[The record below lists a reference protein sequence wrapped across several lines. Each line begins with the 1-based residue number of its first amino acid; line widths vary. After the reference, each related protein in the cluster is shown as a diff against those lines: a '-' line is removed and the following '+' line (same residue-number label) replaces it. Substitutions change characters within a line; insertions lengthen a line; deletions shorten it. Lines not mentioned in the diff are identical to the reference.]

1 MTYKDKLQQANK
13 EAKSAVVALFL
24 TVLVW
29 IISGFGVAQFNI
41 TIFNTPLW
49 IITGCFGTWIFA
61 IIAAVIMSKY
71 VFKDIELDDDSDFSG
86 LTNEALNPVKP
97 STSLQGSVEVS
108 DSSHVERE
116 ERAN

>member
-41 TIFNTPLW
+41 TIFN
-49 IITGCFGTWIFA
+49 IFF
-61 IIAAVIMSKY
+61 MDY
-71 VFKDIELDDDSDFSG
+71 HGVFWNLDLRL
-86 LTNEALNPVKP
+86 LTVRL
-97 STSLQGSVEVS
+97 
-108 DSSHVERE
+108 
-116 ERAN
+116 

>member
-71 VFKDIELDDDSDFSG
+71 VFKDIELDDDSGDSNF
-86 LTNEALNPVKP
+86 TADALNPVKP
-97 STSLQGSVEVS
+97 NTSLQGSVEVS
-108 DSSHVERE
+108 ASSHVERE

>member
-61 IIAAVIMSKY
+61 IIAAVVMSKY
-71 VFKDIELDDDSDFSG
+71 VFKDIELDDDSDDSG
-86 LTNEALNPVKP
+86 LTDEALNPVKP
-97 STSLQGSVEVS
+97 TSSLQGSVEAS
-108 DSSHVERE
+108 ASSHVERE

>member
-71 VFKDIELDDDSDFSG
+71 VFKDIELDDDSDDSSF
-86 LTNEALNPVKP
+86 TDNALNPVKP
-97 STSLQGSVEVS
+97 NTSLQGSVEVS
-108 DSSHVERE
+108 ASSHVERE

>member
-49 IITGCFGTWIFA
+49 I
-61 IIAAVIMSKY
+61 
-71 VFKDIELDDDSDFSG
+71 ELDDDSDFSG
-86 LTNEALNPVKP
+86 LTDEALNPVKP
-97 STSLQGSVEVS
+97 NTSLQGSVEVS
-108 DSSHVERE
+108 ASSHVERE

>member
-41 TIFNTPLW
+41 TLLY
-49 IITGCFGTWIFA
+49 GLSRG
-61 IIAAVIMSKY
+61 VL
-71 VFKDIELDDDSDFSG
+71 ELGF
-86 LTNEALNPVKP
+86 LRLLPQ
-97 STSLQGSVEVS
+97 SL
-108 DSSHVERE
+108 
-116 ERAN
+116 